1 MPETDVA
8 FEAVRRL
15 RTTSTLLLDA
25 IERDDVDGLLRW
37 SEAYDRGLAALET
50 LPPTSVHDDAIR
62 DLRTIHSRILQGVS
76 GLLSATS
83 AEIGAAR
90 LAKARLARL
99 RHAGPAVGETLTMDT

>member
-1 MPETDVA
+1 MPETDVT

-37 SEAYDRGLAALET
+37 SEAFDRGLAELEAH
-50 LPPTSVHDDAIR
+50 PPNSVHEDAIR
-62 DLRTIHSRILQGVS
+62 DLRVVHDRILQGVS
-76 GLLSATS
+76 GLLTATS

-99 RHAGPAVGETLTMDT
+99 RHAGPAIGETLTMDT